1 MIKTTGK
8 ELKNYFD
15 DKQAWP
21 DGAWHEDE
29 CITVDGANANDNDMD
44 LTQVADDAKITI
56 EGGIVLSDDQTTDGP
71 TMESHFRAW
80 RKRQTT
86 ATLIV
91 TVDKAQE
98 AALRELIKQAGGKV
112 SG

>member
-1 MIKTTGK
+1 MIKTNGK
-8 ELKNYFD
+8 EFKAYYS

-21 DGAWHEDE
+21 DGAWHEDDG
-29 CITVDGANANDNDMD
+29 ITVDGVPAYENDMD
-44 LTQVADDAKITI
+44 LTKVQDNAKITI
-56 EGGIVLSDDQTTDGP
+56 EGGIVLKDDKATDGP

-86 ATLIV
+86 VTLIV

-112 SG
+112 